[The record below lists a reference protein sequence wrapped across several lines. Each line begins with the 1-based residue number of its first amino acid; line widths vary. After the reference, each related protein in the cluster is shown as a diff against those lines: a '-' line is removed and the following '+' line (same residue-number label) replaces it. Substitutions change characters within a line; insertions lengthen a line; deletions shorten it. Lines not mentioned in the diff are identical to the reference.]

1 MLRIYGTITS
11 PYVRRVRIVAKELGL
26 GYELVD
32 TATDAGQATLRQ
44 RTPIWKVPAAEIDGE
59 LVLDSHTITELLVT
73 RANNRAVPALAIED
87 VAARN
92 FISVTDGAL
101 DSLINT
107 FYLAKEGLTPDRAPY
122 LQKQNARAESALT
135 WLEGNLAQARS
146 FGLPAI
152 ALGTALAWMRF
163 RDAYPIA
170 RHPKLVDFLGEL
182 ESRAS
187 FAETQ
192 PA

>member
-11 PYVRRVRIVAKELGL
+11 PYVRRVRIVARELGI

-32 TATDAGQATLRQ
+32 TSTDAGQATLRK

-59 LVLDSHTITELLVT
+59 LVLDSHTITELLVA
-73 RANNRAVPALAIED
+73 RENSPALPPLSVSA

-92 FISVTDGAL
+92 FISVADGAL
-101 DSLINT
+101 DALINT
-107 FYLAKEGLTPDRAPY
+107 FYLAKEGLTADKAPY
-122 LQKQNARAESALT
+122 LQKQHARAESAIT
-135 WLEGNLAQARS
+135 WLEDNLGPAES

-152 ALGTALAWMRF
+152 ALGTALLWMRF
-163 RDAYPIA
+163 RDAYPVA
-170 RHPKLVDFLGEL
+170 RHPKLVAFLSEL
-182 ESRAS
+182 ETRAS
-187 FAETQ
+187 VAATR